1 MYGIYCCLCT
11 ISTRLILVLNLEQKY
26 PAGKVTIYFGSQTG
40 TAEGFA
46 RTLMEEGKA
55 AGKSLQK
62 RLCRSLVLTFA
73 FPLPP
78 SGFNAKTI
86 DLEDFNVEVLQ
97 ETERAI
103 FLMATYGEG
112 EPTDNAIAFTKWMKN
127 TEKELP
133 ADFLSKLKYC
143 VFGLGNKQYE
153 HYNLMGKSTNTC
165 LEALGATRMFKYGE
179 GDDDATLEEDFDNWR
194 SQLWP
199 ALTAAFHPD
208 AAVVEEVSS
217 RTRLGSL
224 DASSKI
230 KLDFKAVKTE
240 QKSITG
246 TAAAAT
252 WGTANNHNIHAS
264 TRHFFTAPRADI
276 VVNRELRSTAEKS
289 AAEAGSTRHIEL
301 NLKGVN
307 LHYQTADNLAIIPEN
322 SKANV
327 AALAKSQ
334 GYDLDFTFAIQKAA
348 NNDDEEEF
356 KHSFP
361 SPCTVRD
368 ALTLYYDIQGP
379 VKQALLKHLLP
390 YVVDAQQLAWLTD
403 ILHKDNRAALKA
415 LSEEGGKSLV
425 DLLANELSSCKIP
438 LSDILH
444 IVPFIQPRYYTI
456 SSSSSVHPDNV
467 HVTISITEF
476 AFKSGKQF
484 TGLASGYVT
493 SDTNNARVF
502 VRPSSFRLPA
512 QLSTPILMIGPGTG
526 LAPMRALLQERKF
539 QADKQKPSVAPKN
552 VLFFGCKNRGVDFIY
567 RDELEAFE
575 KEGVL
580 TAFHTAFSR
589 DTKQKVYVQN
599 LMVQAETAK
608 ELLDLL
614 LNQGAYVYV
623 CGATAM
629 GTDVM
634 AAFVKILQ
642 EQNNMSAAQ
651 ATAFVKE
658 LQDKGRY
665 VQELWTA

>member
-1 MYGIYCCLCT
+1 M
-11 ISTRLILVLNLEQKY
+11 LIAHSKFIDLN
-26 PAGKVTIYFGSQTG
+26 
-40 TAEGFA
+40 
-46 RTLMEEGKA
+46 
-55 AGKSLQK
+55 SLI
-62 RLCRSLVLTFA
+62 
-73 FPLPP
+73 

-165 LEALGATRMFKYGE
+165 LEALGATRMFEYGE

-246 TAAAAT
+246 TAAAAA
-252 WGTANNHNIHAS
+252 WGAANNHNIHAS

-322 SKANV
+322 STANV

-334 GYDLDFTFAIQKAA
+334 GYDLDFTFAVQKAA

-390 YVVDAQQLAWLTD
+390 YVADAQQLAWLTD

-425 DLLANELSSCKIP
+425 DLLTNELSSCKIP

-476 AFKSGKQF
+476 AFKSGKHF

-539 QADKQKPSVAPKN
+539 QTDKQKPAVAPKN

-580 TAFHTAFSR
+580 TGFHTAFSR

-599 LMVQAETAK
+599 LMVQSETAK

-642 EQNNMSAAQ
+642 EQNNMSTAQ